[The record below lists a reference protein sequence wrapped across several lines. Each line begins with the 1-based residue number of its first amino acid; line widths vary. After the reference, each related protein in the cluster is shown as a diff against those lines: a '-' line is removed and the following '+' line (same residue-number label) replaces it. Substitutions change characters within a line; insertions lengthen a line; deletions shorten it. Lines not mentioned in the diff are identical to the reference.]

1 MDPTNGFTAIDA
13 RVADLL
19 PHRKIAKRYFFES
32 DLLFRLNTLQAKII
46 DIPMDSVYGD
56 EESNLNIKRVLLE
69 FPLQHGLRFIKRI
82 FYNYFLR
89 DFNPA
94 SIELLAGIALTLSG
108 TIFGWTK
115 WGEYSRLQTPAP
127 TGTVLLATVQVIVG
141 VQLLLSW
148 IAFDL
153 NSAPTEAISGR
164 LRSTIKGA
172 ARVGKEVDS

>member
-1 MDPTNGFTAIDA
+1 
-13 RVADLL
+13 
-19 PHRKIAKRYFFES
+19 
-32 DLLFRLNTLQAKII
+32 
-46 DIPMDSVYGD
+46 MDSVYGD